1 MMDAQGD
8 NPAKLKK
15 AALIRFIAGFLVMGI
30 IFFTAAGTLQYWQ
43 AWLYLTVHFMAVA
56 LFLGYL
62 IRKDPELLE
71 RRMRIHERE
80 QTQRAVVWISIP
92 FYLALFIVPGL
103 DYRFGW
109 SSVPVWVVAAGI
121 IAALAGYGLFV
132 RVLLEN
138 RFAQRIVA
146 IEKEQKLITT
156 GPYAVVRHPMYSAVS
171 LVFAATPLALGSFWG
186 LCAIP
191 GIIVCL
197 VVRIINE
204 EKILSQGLSGYDE
217 YRRKVR
223 QRVIPGI
230 W

>member
-1 MMDAQGD
+1 MATKGD
-8 NPAKLKK
+8 NPAKLKR
-15 AALIRFIAGFLVMGI
+15 AALVRFIAGFLVMGI
-30 IFFTAAGTLQYWQ
+30 ILFTASGTLRYWQ
-43 AWLYLTVHFMAVA
+43 AWLYLMVHFIAVA
-56 LFLGYL
+56 LFLGFL

-71 RRMRIHERE
+71 RRMKIRERE
-80 QTQRAVVWISIP
+80 QTQKAVILVSTP

-109 SSVPVWVVAAGI
+109 SSVPVWLVAAGI
-121 IAALAGYGLFV
+121 IGALAGYGLFV

-146 IEKEQKLITT
+146 IEREQKLITT

-171 LVFAATPLALGSFWG
+171 LVFTATPLALGSFWG

-197 VVRIINE
+197 VVRIRNE
-204 EKILSQGLSGYDE
+204 EKILSKGLAGYGE

-223 QRVIPGI
+223 RRVVPGI